1 MAEDVKGDAIDA
13 ATEEGHK
20 AMDEAA
26 DKVKGMDVDEAA
38 DEVKK
43 AGDSS

>member
-1 MAEDVKGDAIDA
+1 MAEEAKGEAIDA

-20 AMDEAA
+20 AMDKAA
-26 DKVKGMDVDEAA
+26 DEVKGMDKAA